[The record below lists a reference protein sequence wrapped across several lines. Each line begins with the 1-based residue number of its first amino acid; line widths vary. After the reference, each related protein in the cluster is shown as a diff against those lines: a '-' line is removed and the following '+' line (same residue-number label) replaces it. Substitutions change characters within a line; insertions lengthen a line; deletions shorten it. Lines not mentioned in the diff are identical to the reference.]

1 MMKRRMKKIQ
11 RQSGFTLIEIIITII
26 LAALVGTAMFTY
38 LYSSSVT
45 DSPTAVELTRGEA
58 DIESIMEQIV
68 LEYITAANKGTTPSD
83 ALQTI
88 KDKVDT
94 GGYDTG
100 TYTVSQTAPTD
111 ANLAGPTDRPSI
123 VVEIVDP
130 DGQTIMALFTASRLN
145 TTDPLIFH

>member
-68 LEYITAANKGTTPSD
+68 LEYITAANKGTDPAT
-83 ALQTI
+83 ALGTI
-88 KDKVDT
+88 KNKIDT

-111 ANLAGPTDRPSI
+111 TLLEGPSGSPSF
-123 VVEIVDP
+123 VVEITDP
-130 DGQTIMALFTASRLN
+130 DGQIVTALFTASRLN